1 MGRHA
6 NQQKT
11 RHQKQTSTTGNAV
24 DEARNEGD
32 RAKYEDCQQPVL
44 RPVRTQH
51 FHSDVHPVERY
62 ARHSPSVAGLIGAM
76 IVISKIESI
85 QSKINST
92 QFSQL
97 PSLPASEL
105 SC

>member
-1 MGRHA
+1 
-6 NQQKT
+6 
-11 RHQKQTSTTGNAV
+11 
-24 DEARNEGD
+24 
-32 RAKYEDCQQPVL
+32 
-44 RPVRTQH
+44 
-51 FHSDVHPVERY
+51 VERY
-62 ARHSPSVAGLIGAM
+62 ARQSPSVAGLIGAM

-92 QFSQL
+92 QFRQL